1 MHFLKFKIF
10 EKFRNVLKHGLS
22 TREGGVSGGEVG
34 REHLA
39 SLNLGQFLGDSEEN
53 LHENY
58 KRFCGA
64 VGVDEEKL
72 VMAEQ
77 EHGDGILILKNDLA
91 GSNYGR
97 APRAIPSLG
106 LGWNRPIKGYDG
118 FMTDVSGVPLFVRF
132 ADCQGVLFFDP
143 VRRVIAAVH
152 SGWRGNVKNI
162 LGKCVRKM
170 VEEFGCKSSD
180 IFVGISQSLG
190 PCCAEFSEPAK
201 ELPEWMRKYIGGEDG
216 RHVDLWKCS
225 FDQLVA
231 EGVRPENVEIMR
243 RCTVCENDIFF
254 SYRGGKKKTGH
265 MGAVI
270 ELRQLI

>member
-10 EKFRNVLKHGLS
+10 EKFGNVLKHGLS
-22 TREGGVSGGEVG
+22 TREGGVSEGN
-34 REHLA
+34 LS

-53 LHENY
+53 LRENY
-58 KRFCGA
+58 KRFCEE

-77 EHGDGILILKNDLA
+77 EHGDGILIVKNDVE
-91 GSNYGR
+91 GVNYGWDK
-97 APRAIPSLG
+97 PL
-106 LGWNRPIKGYDG
+106 KVYDG
-118 FMTDVSGVPLFVRF
+118 FVTDVVGVPLFVRF
-132 ADCQGVLFFDP
+132 ADCQGALFFDP
-143 VRRVIAAVH
+143 VKRVIAAVH

-170 VEEFGCKSSD
+170 VKEFGCNSGN

-190 PCCAEFSEPAK
+190 PCCAEFSDPVK
-201 ELPEWMRKYIGGEDG
+201 ELPEWMHKYIGGEDG

-225 FDQLVA
+225 FDQLVNA
-231 EGVRPENVEIMR
+231 GVRAENIEIMR

-270 ELRQLI
+270 QLVS

>member
-10 EKFRNVLKHGLS
+10 EKFGDVLKHGLS
-22 TREGGVSGGEVG
+22 TRVGGVSEGY
-34 REHLA
+34 LS

-53 LHENY
+53 LRENY

-64 VGVDEEKL
+64 VGVDEGRL

-77 EHGDGILILKNDLA
+77 EHGDEILILKKDLA
-91 GSNYGR
+91 GSNYG
-97 APRAIPSLG
+97 
-106 LGWNRPIKGYDG
+106 WNKPVKGYDG
-118 FMTDVSGVPLFVRF
+118 FITDVVSLPLFVRF
-132 ADCQGVLFFDP
+132 ADCQGALFFDP
-143 VRRVIAAVH
+143 VKRVIAAVH

-162 LGKCVRKM
+162 LGKCVRKI

-270 ELRQLI
+270 CLK